1 MNRREVIKSSL
12 LASGTIIQPGFVKV
26 KLGSSA
32 IGLKG
37 NIHHAVCQWTYD
49 FMSLND
55 LCLLAKSIGIEAIDL
70 VEPKDWATVQNHDL
84 KISMCSGAEIGLT
97 KGWNDKQY
105 HDTLIKNY
113 AEYMPLMV
121 KSSLTNLICFSGNRG
136 TMTDE
141 EGMTNCVVGLKQI
154 LPLAERLGITIHMEI
169 LNSKVDHKD
178 YMCDRT
184 AWGVELCKRLGSPNF
199 KLLFDIYHVQIMEGD
214 IIRKIRDFGQ
224 YFGHYHTAGVPGRKE
239 LDTHQELYYPAIMDA
254 IVKSGF
260 KGHVAQEFISKF
272 KDTDAKKQSLKDA
285 ISLCDV

>member
-1 MNRREVIKSSL
+1 MNRREVIKTGL
-12 LASGTIIQPGFVKV
+12 LASGTIIQPGFAKA
-26 KLGSSA
+26 KPSSSP

-49 FMSLND
+49 FMSIND

-97 KGWNDKQY
+97 KGWNDIQY

-113 AEYMPLMV
+113 TEYMPLMV
-121 KSSLTNLICFSGNRG
+121 KSNLTNVICFSGNRG
-136 TMTDE
+136 TKTDE
-141 EGMTNCVVGLKQI
+141 EGMNNCVVGLKQI

-184 AWGVELCKRLGSPNF
+184 SWGVELCKKLGSPNF

-224 YFGHYHTAGVPGRKE
+224 YFGHYHTAGVPGRNE

-272 KDTDAKKQSLKDA
+272 KNIDAKKQSLKDA
-285 ISLCDV
+285 IYLCDV